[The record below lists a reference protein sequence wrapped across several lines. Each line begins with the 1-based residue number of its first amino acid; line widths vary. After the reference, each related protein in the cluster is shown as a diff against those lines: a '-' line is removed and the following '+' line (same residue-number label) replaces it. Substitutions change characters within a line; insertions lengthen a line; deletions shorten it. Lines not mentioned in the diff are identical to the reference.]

1 MLLIAFLPQHSQA
14 GKLTPHQPS
23 RKRLLPLAG
32 RGISRGGGELSMT
45 NVAVIG
51 AGLIGRA
58 WSIVFARAGF
68 QVTLWDQFPLQ
79 VTQAL
84 SFISDRLPEL
94 RASGLLADE
103 PATVLARIQPM
114 QSMWESVREAE
125 YIQECGPERVEV
137 KQPLFAELER
147 AARPNAII
155 ASSSSGIP
163 ASAFTQDLKTRQRC
177 LIAHPV
183 NPPYLVPL
191 VEICPAPWTDPAV
204 VERTRAIMV
213 QAGQVPATVKKEV
226 DGFALNRLQGALL
239 AEAFRLLADD
249 VVSPADLDALVK
261 HGLGL
266 RWSFMGP
273 LETIDLN
280 APGGLADY
288 CDRYGPLYAKMQEQ
302 MKPLAW
308 DKALVD
314 RLQAARRADLPTNM
328 QTVRQEWR
336 DRRLMALLAHK
347 ATQAD

>member
-1 MLLIAFLPQHSQA
+1 
-14 GKLTPHQPS
+14 
-23 RKRLLPLAG
+23 
-32 RGISRGGGELSMT
+32 MT
-45 NVAVIG
+45 NAAVIG

-68 QVTLWDQFPLQ
+68 NVTIWDQFPLQ
-79 VTQAL
+79 TTQAL
-84 SFISDRLPEL
+84 TFIADRLPEL
-94 RASGLLADE
+94 RSAGLLADE
-103 PATVLARIQPM
+103 PETVLARIRPM
-114 QSMWESVREAE
+114 QSLWETVREAE
-125 YIQECGPERVEV
+125 YIQENGPERVDV
-137 KQPLFAELER
+137 KTSVFAELER
-147 AARPNAII
+147 ASKPDAII

-163 ASAFTQDLKTRQRC
+163 ASAFTEHLKTRKRC

-183 NPPYLVPL
+183 NQPYLVPL

-204 VERTRAIMV
+204 IERTRDIMV
-213 QAGQVPATVKKEV
+213 KAGQVPATVKKEI

-249 VVSPADLDALVK
+249 VITPADLDALVK

-288 CDRYGPLYAKMQEQ
+288 CNRYGSLYATMQQQ
-302 MKPLAW
+302 MRPLVW
-308 DKALVD
+308 DAALVN
-314 RLQAARRADLPTNM
+314 RLHAARRAELPVNM
-328 QTVRQEWR
+328 QPVRQEWR

-347 ATQAD
+347 ATQPD

>member
-1 MLLIAFLPQHSQA
+1 
-14 GKLTPHQPS
+14 
-23 RKRLLPLAG
+23 
-32 RGISRGGGELSMT
+32 MT
-45 NVAVIG
+45 NAAVIG

-68 QVTLWDQFPLQ
+68 NVTIWDQFPLQ
-79 VTQAL
+79 TTQAL
-84 SFISDRLPEL
+84 TFIADRLPEL
-94 RASGLLADE
+94 RSAGLLADE
-103 PATVLARIQPM
+103 PETVLARIRPM
-114 QSMWESVREAE
+114 QSLWETVREAE
-125 YIQECGPERVEV
+125 YIQENGPERVDV
-137 KQPLFAELER
+137 KTSVFAELER
-147 AARPNAII
+147 ASKPDAII

-163 ASAFTQDLKTRQRC
+163 ASAFTEHLKTRKRC

-204 VERTRAIMV
+204 IERTRDIMV
-213 QAGQVPATVKKEV
+213 KAGQVPATVKKEI

-249 VVSPADLDALVK
+249 VITPADLDALVK

-280 APGGLADY
+280 APGELADY
-288 CDRYGPLYAKMQEQ
+288 CNRYGSLYATMQQQ
-302 MKPLAW
+302 MRPLVW
-308 DKALVD
+308 DAALVN
-314 RLQAARRADLPTNM
+314 RLHAARRAELPVNM
-328 QTVRQEWR
+328 QPVRQEWR

-347 ATQAD
+347 ATQPD

>member
-1 MLLIAFLPQHSQA
+1 
-14 GKLTPHQPS
+14 
-23 RKRLLPLAG
+23 
-32 RGISRGGGELSMT
+32 MT
-45 NVAVIG
+45 KVAVVG

-68 QVTLWDQFPLQ
+68 DVALWDQFPLQ
-79 VTQAL
+79 TTQAMA
-84 SFISDRLPEL
+84 FITDRLPEL
-94 RASGLLADE
+94 RSAGLLADPPE
-103 PATVLARIQPM
+103 AVAARIRPM
-114 QSMWESVREAE
+114 QSLWEAVREVD
-125 YIQECGPERVEV
+125 YIQENGPERVDV
-137 KQPLFAELER
+137 KQPLFMELER
-147 AARPNAII
+147 AARPEAIL

-163 ASAFTQDLKTRQRC
+163 ASAFTETLKTRHRC

-204 VERTRAIMV
+204 TERTRAIMV
-213 QAGQVPATVKKEV
+213 EAGQVPATVRKEV

-261 HGLGL
+261 DGLGL

-288 CDRYGPLYAKMQEQ
+288 CGRYGPLYAKMQEQ
-302 MKPLAW
+302 MRPLQW
-308 DKALVD
+308 DAALVN
-314 RLQAARRADLPTNM
+314 RLHEARRAELPPNM
-328 QTVRQEWR
+328 QALRQEWR

-347 ATQAD
+347 ASQPN

>member
-1 MLLIAFLPQHSQA
+1 
-14 GKLTPHQPS
+14 
-23 RKRLLPLAG
+23 
-32 RGISRGGGELSMT
+32 MT

-68 QVTLWDQFPLQ
+68 NVALWDQFPLQ
-79 VTQAL
+79 TTQAL
-84 SFISDRLPEL
+84 GFIADRLPEL
-94 RASGLLADE
+94 RAAGLLADD
-103 PATVLARIQPM
+103 PQTVLARIHPM
-114 QSMWESVREAE
+114 QSLWETVRDVE
-125 YIQECGPERVEV
+125 YIQENGPERVDIKTGV
-137 KQPLFAELER
+137 FTELER
-147 AARPNAII
+147 AAKPDAII

-163 ASAFTQDLKTRQRC
+163 ASAFTEHLKTRNRC

-204 VERTRAIMV
+204 TERTRDIMV
-213 QAGQVPATVKKEV
+213 QAGQVPATVKKEI

-249 VVSPADLDALVK
+249 VISPADLDALVK

-288 CDRYGPLYAKMQEQ
+288 CNRYGPLYATMQQQ
-302 MKPLAW
+302 MKPLDW
-308 DKALVD
+308 DAALVE
-314 RLQAARRADLPTNM
+314 RLHAARRTELPANM
-328 QTVRQEWR
+328 QPVRQEWR

-347 ATQAD
+347 STQPE

>member
-1 MLLIAFLPQHSQA
+1 
-14 GKLTPHQPS
+14 
-23 RKRLLPLAG
+23 
-32 RGISRGGGELSMT
+32 MT

-68 QVTLWDQFPLQ
+68 QVNLWDQFPQQTTL
-79 VTQAL
+79 AL
-84 SFISDRLPEL
+84 TFIADRLPEL
-94 RASGLLADE
+94 RTAGLLADE
-103 PATVLARIQPM
+103 PEAVRARIQPK
-114 QSMWESVREAE
+114 QSFWEAVRDVE
-125 YIQECGPERVEV
+125 YIQENGPERVDIKTGV
-137 KQPLFAELER
+137 FTELER
-147 AARPNAII
+147 AARPDAVI

-163 ASAFTQDLKTRQRC
+163 ASAFTEHLQTRQRC

-191 VEICPAPWTDPAV
+191 VEICPSPWTDP
-204 VERTRAIMV
+204 EITQRTRDIMV
-213 QAGQVPATVKKEV
+213 KAGQVPATVKKEIE
-226 DGFALNRLQGALL
+226 GFALNRLQGALL

-249 VVSPADLDALVK
+249 VLSPTDLDALVK

-288 CDRYGPLYAKMQEQ
+288 CSRYGPLYATMQEQ

-308 DKALVD
+308 DAALVD
-314 RLQAARRADLPTNM
+314 RLHTARRAELPVNM
-328 QTVRQEWR
+328 QPVRQEWR

-347 ATQAD
+347 AAQPE